1 MPAEAIYE
9 DAYVR
14 VTLDRGSRLMR
25 YERTEKP
32 FAAIAE
38 VVRVHDAVVKAV
50 RAQPRGV
57 FALLVDLR
65 CAPSR
70 NDDAYESAIEVYVA
84 QLVGHFDRYA
94 LLVKTAAGRLQVTR
108 LEKRAHRSA
117 SHVFHEEAAVL
128 EYLGVGGDVTGR
140 G

>member
-1 MPAEAIYE
+1 MPAEVIYE

-14 VTLDRGSRLMR
+14 LALDRASRLMR

-32 FAAIAE
+32 FATIAE
-38 VVRVHDAVVKAV
+38 VGRVHDAVVKV
-50 RAQPRGV
+50 VVAQPRSM
-57 FALLVDLR
+57 FAMLVDLR
-65 CAPSR
+65 HAPSR
-70 NDDAYESAIEVYVA
+70 NDDEYEAAIEGYVA

-108 LEKRAHRSA
+108 LEKRANRSA
-117 SHVFHEEAAVL
+117 SHVHHDEAAAL
-128 EYLGVGGDVTGR
+128 EYLGVDPGVTGK